1 MNNKLFKYT
10 INAQLF
16 SITVKI
22 LVYCTSSVQ
31 LTFVSKPENVEQFQY
46 TIIVFLKNDK
56 QFRYTIN
63 NN

>member
-1 MNNKLFKYT
+1 MDNKLFEYA
-10 INAQLF
+10 ISVQLF

-46 TIIVFLKNDK
+46 TIIGF
-56 QFRYTIN
+56 
-63 NN
+63 